1 MYEQK
6 YAQLAGSEVDFPTY
20 GDFNDPENIAFC
32 KLSGYIEQRLIEN
45 TKEGYIKAG
54 LDFLDTF
61 DEGIE
66 TRLGDIQNN
75 APYFDDPKE
84 EEAWKAQ
91 QVAFLNKFQTE
102 VCQVDRAEF
111 ARVLGEDWDEQ
122 HEVESE
128 E

>member
-6 YAQLAGSEVDFPTY
+6 YAQLAESEVNFPTA
-20 GDFNDPENIAFC
+20 GDYYDPENIAFW
-32 KLSGYIEQRLIEN
+32 KLSGYIEQNLIEK
-45 TKEGYIKAG
+45 TKEGFIKAG

-66 TRLGDIQNN
+66 TRLCDIQNY
-75 APYFDDPKE
+75 APYFEDPKE

-91 QVAFLNKFQTE
+91 QIAFLNKFQAE
-102 VCQVDRAEF
+102 VCQVDRVEF
-111 ARVLGEDWDEQ
+111 AKVLGEYWDEQ

-128 E
+128 A